1 MRSVRKGEWK
11 LIKYDVM
18 KGTVRRTQ
26 LFNLN
31 KNPYELLSE
40 HQGDNSHQINLANNP
55 KFTTKLKEMEVLL
68 FKEMKRLDDPY
79 RLWDQ
84 PK

>member
-1 MRSVRKGEWK
+1 
-11 LIKYDVM
+11 M
-18 KGTVRRTQ
+18 KGSVRRTQ

-40 HQGDNSHQINLANNP
+40 HKDLRLGDNSLQINLANNP
-55 KFTTKLKEMEVLL
+55 KFATKLNEMEILL